1 MQLEAIS
8 MQVEARLGTLRGMQ
22 LAHTVEEARV
32 DEVGA
37 ANGKD
42 PHMIRLFT
50 QQSDALSAAVVFGVE
65 ARMRLRCV
73 CLRDEACRPHGLV
86 HVLQGDEG
94 RDDGRAVACLEGRIR
109 MHWLPRGARIRD
121 ESGQLEELRI
131 LAHRPAQY
139 GAKR

>member
-1 MQLEAIS
+1 M
-8 MQVEARLGTLRGMQ
+8 RLAPPMERIPTCGEVDGGVVVSTCMLGMS
-22 LAHTVEEARV
+22 
-32 DEVGA
+32 A

-109 MHWLPRGARIRD
+109 MHWLPRGARVRD

-131 LAHRPAQY
+131 LADRPAQY